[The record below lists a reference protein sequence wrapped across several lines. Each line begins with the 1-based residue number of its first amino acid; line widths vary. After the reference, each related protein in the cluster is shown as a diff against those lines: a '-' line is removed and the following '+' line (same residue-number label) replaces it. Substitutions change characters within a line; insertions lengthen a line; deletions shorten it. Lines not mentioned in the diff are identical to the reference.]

1 MAKRSSH
8 IGQIMN
14 LTKKDP
20 PWFCKTRLPLHME
33 VAKVDLFY
41 LNDYSLVMMI
51 HWEEHEKVHYGRD
64 KPGTCHKRWQIRPRI
79 GWKGTLNLMIWYH
92 PWFLNYLIWLMC
104 WDVIYNLQIDVS
116 LSSNLLDC
124 GFHLQINWEGIIRIT
139 SLSHKTI
146 TDIIFIYTNHNQ

>member
-20 PWFCKTRLPLHME
+20 PWFCKTRLPLCME
-33 VAKVDLFY
+33 VAKVDLLY

-51 HWEEHEKVHYGRD
+51 RREEHEKVHYGRD

-79 GWKGTLNLMIWYH
+79 GWKWTLNLMIWYH

-104 WDVIYNLQIDVS
+104 WDVIYNLQIDVY

-124 GFHLQINWEGIIRIT
+124 EFHFQITRESIIRIT
-139 SLSHKTI
+139 SLSHEI
-146 TDIIFIYTNHNQ
+146 TTYIIFIYTNHNQ